1 MRFTPAL
8 STTCSTTLAA
18 LATLALLL
26 LAACGGSSS
35 SSSPPTSTAGATVT
49 SSPSPTPTVR
59 IAGQICRSS
68 DLYGA
73 FVLSDGTAGTIY
85 YQLGVTNVG
94 ALDCILVNPP
104 ALHFRDAS
112 GSDLGVASTLGTDC
126 PAQGPYD
133 PAACLD
139 QDAVDLPA
147 GAATPAVGAA
157 PGQMTVTIAVA
168 DIGALA
174 PCASPTV
181 QAHFIGLR
189 FTGLTDDVRI
199 ELPND
204 IALQTCSAQASLHGY
219 GPSK

>member
-1 MRFTPAL
+1 
-8 STTCSTTLAA
+8 
-18 LATLALLL
+18 
-26 LAACGGSSS
+26 
-35 SSSPPTSTAGATVT
+35 
-49 SSPSPTPTVR
+49 VR
-59 IAGQICRSS
+59 IAGQICRSI

-112 GSDLGVASTLGTDC
+112 GSDLGVASSLGTDC

-157 PGQMTVTIAVA
+157 PGQLTVTVAVA
-168 DIGALA
+168 DVAGPAA
-174 PCASPTV
+174 CASPAV

-204 IALQTCSAQASLHGY
+204 ITLYPCAAQASLHGY

>member
-1 MRFTPAL
+1 MVAAVL
-8 STTCSTTLAA
+8 SLVV
-18 LATLALLL
+18 
-26 LAACGGSSS
+26 ACGGSSS
-35 SSSPPTSTAGATVT
+35 SSSPPTAVPSVT
-49 SSPSPTPTVR
+49 ESPTPTPTPR
-59 IAGQICRSS
+59 IAGSICRGT
-68 DLYGA
+68 DLRGA

-104 ALHFRDAS
+104 VLHFRDAS
-112 GSDLGVASTLGTDC
+112 GSDLGVVSTLGTDC

-133 PAACLD
+133 PAACVD
-139 QDAVDLPA
+139 EDAVDLSA
-147 GAATPAVGAA
+147 GAATPAAGTA
-157 PGQMTVTIAVA
+157 PGQLTVTIAVA

-189 FTGLTDDVRI
+189 FTGLADDVRI

-204 IALQTCSAQASLHGY
+204 IALQTCSAQVRLHGY

>member
-1 MRFTPAL
+1 MMRR
-8 STTCSTTLAA
+8 
-18 LATLALLL
+18 L
-26 LAACGGSSS
+26 LAGVIVAAILSLVFACGGSSS
-35 SSSPPTSTAGATVT
+35 SSSTPTSTAGATAT
-49 SSPSPTPTVR
+49 SSPSPSPTPTPTVR

-104 ALHFRDAS
+104 VLHFRDAS
-112 GSDLGVASTLGTDC
+112 GSDLGVVSTIGTDC

-133 PAACLD
+133 PAACVD
-139 QDAVDLPA
+139 EDVVDLSA
-147 GAATPAVGAA
+147 GAATPAAGAA
-157 PGQMTVTIAVA
+157 PGQLTVTVAVA
-168 DIGALA
+168 FSGLLC
-174 PCASPTV
+174 PNSPAV
-181 QAHFIGLR
+181 LAHFIGLR
-189 FTGLTDDVRI
+189 FTGLTDDVLI

-204 IALQTCSAQASLHGY
+204 INVEGCQVQVRLHGY